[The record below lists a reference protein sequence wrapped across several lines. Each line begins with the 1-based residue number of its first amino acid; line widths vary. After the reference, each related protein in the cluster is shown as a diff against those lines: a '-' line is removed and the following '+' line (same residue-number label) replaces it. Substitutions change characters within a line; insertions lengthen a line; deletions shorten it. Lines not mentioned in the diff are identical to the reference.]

1 MPDGWAKVG
10 TEWRRLHGEE
20 ALWLSV
26 WLSAGAGGWITYHPH
41 SFPTVSENSPW
52 EIVLSSL
59 HTWPSLSILLC
70 FTFPP
75 PPPPLFF
82 FFNLKAFILQ
92 VKNTLSKLFWTGLEQ
107 HSTRTQDVL
116 VFWVDSPGCSVITE
130 SSWSALGV
138 STNQG
143 VFSFFPSRVCPHI
156 NHNDTI
162 ISSGRR
168 GNTLVTGAILAIFSH

>member
-82 FFNLKAFILQ
+82 FLTWRLSFYRLKILCRNYFEQ
-92 VKNTLSKLFWTGLEQ
+92 GWSSTAHVRRTCWCFGWIPLAALSSLRVRGRPWVFLQIREYSLSFPPGFVPTLT
-107 HSTRTQDVL
+107 TM
-116 VFWVDSPGCSVITE
+116 
-130 SSWSALGV
+130 
-138 STNQG
+138 
-143 VFSFFPSRVCPHI
+143 
-156 NHNDTI
+156 
-162 ISSGRR
+162 
-168 GNTLVTGAILAIFSH
+168 TL